1 MRMETCVLIPRELCL
16 LHETIDQYEGRGHS
30 TLEADPRQL
39 EGDTSQIEG
48 AAQGEHTEYSDK
60 CGVVFVD
67 DGCTVVKA
75 QHKWGSYDQLNP
87 PFSTS
92 FIPSSSFHTVNEG
105 VGVRTCNWVRFLTVS
120 PCYTAHVN
128 VVATLTPTHHLTFTI
143 IRTLPPETE
152 LVAFLLPPLDSLPP
166 PAPVLLGVGK
176 KEDVGPEE
184 GVDIKPKVLFPH
196 HHHHNTINTITL
208 PSTQGSVGEVL
219 SPVGGQYWNRNSLGL
234 HINNRISTDHQYFDD
249 NNNRSVEQQYTT
261 ISTGQ
266 HFINRTSTGQ
276 LSNNR
281 TSTGQHSDNRFSTG
295 QHSDNR
301 FSTGQHSDNGFS
313 TGQQFNMRRSAATGE
328 DGIQEQGAGVSRRSK
343 ERSLLPCQVC
353 GKIFDRPSLLK
364 RHTRTHTGFST
375 SSSLNTHRRI
385 HSGEKP
391 HQCSTC
397 GKRFT
402 ASSNLYYHR
411 MTHIKDKPHKCME
424 CGRSFPTPG
433 DLRCHTFI
441 HTGQWP
447 HRCVVCGKGFSK
459 VATLRNHLILHSGTK
474 RHEGSTP
481 LTQVL
486 L

>member
-67 DGCTVVKA
+67 DGCTVVKVITASTVHCGTVYTPISGTLRMDVLPYQPLQPLLHSHHA

-92 FIPSSSFHTVNEG
+92 FIPSSSSSSSFHTVNEG

-184 GVDIKPKVLFPH
+184 GGRHQAKSP
-196 HHHHNTINTITL
+196 L
-208 PSTQGSVGEVL
+208 PSPPS
-219 SPVGGQYWNRNSLGL
+219 SP
-234 HINNRISTDHQYFDD
+234 
-249 NNNRSVEQQYTT
+249 
-261 ISTGQ
+261 
-266 HFINRTSTGQ
+266 
-276 LSNNR
+276 
-281 TSTGQHSDNRFSTG
+281 
-295 QHSDNR
+295 
-301 FSTGQHSDNGFS
+301 
-313 TGQQFNMRRSAATGE
+313 
-328 DGIQEQGAGVSRRSK
+328 
-343 ERSLLPCQVC
+343 
-353 GKIFDRPSLLK
+353 
-364 RHTRTHTGFST
+364 
-375 SSSLNTHRRI
+375 
-385 HSGEKP
+385 
-391 HQCSTC
+391 
-397 GKRFT
+397 
-402 ASSNLYYHR
+402 
-411 MTHIKDKPHKCME
+411 
-424 CGRSFPTPG
+424 
-433 DLRCHTFI
+433 
-441 HTGQWP
+441 
-447 HRCVVCGKGFSK
+447 
-459 VATLRNHLILHSGTK
+459 
-474 RHEGSTP
+474 
-481 LTQVL
+481 
-486 L
+486 